1 MPPWDNFEPFIVSG
15 LALGG
20 VYALSGVGL
29 VVLYRATGV
38 LYLAFGAVGALG
50 ALVAWS
56 LITRAGAP
64 GWVGWL
70 ACIVVAAAVTF
81 GYGLLFGP
89 ALAKRDPLVKAVATI
104 GLTLILY
111 GAMDLLWTTSGGQAR
126 SLTLPTDNGGFT
138 VGTVQVTWTQVI
150 ALGAG
155 VVTLGYGLL
164 FGPALAKR
172 DPLVKAVATLGL
184 TLVLFG
190 VMDLLWTTGG
200 GQSRAITLPTDNGG
214 FTLGQIQVTWT
225 QVVGLGAGVAI
236 TVVTAAFL
244 RYTKLGTAMRAM
256 ANDREITATLG
267 VPVRWVE
274 AAAWLGCGLLGGLA
288 GLLLADLVALDAT
301 TLTFLV
307 ISSLAA
313 ALIARL
319 RSIALTFV
327 AAIVIGLIHDL
338 LTPIQ
343 SLSNYRDMTPFVLAA
358 VALLVLSRRRV
369 ISLSREEA

>member
-1 MPPWDNFEPFIVSG
+1 MPSWPDFQPFIVSG

-38 LYLAFGAVGALG
+38 VYLAFGAIGAMGALI
-50 ALVAWS
+50 AWS
-56 LITRAGAP
+56 LTNANVP
-64 GWVGWL
+64 GSVGWL
-70 ACIVVAAAVTF
+70 VCV
-81 GYGLLFGP
+81 LFG
-89 ALAKRDPLVKAVATI
+89 
-104 GLTLILY
+104 
-111 GAMDLLWTTSGGQAR
+111 GA
-126 SLTLPTDNGGFT
+126 
-138 VGTVQVTWTQVI
+138 
-150 ALGAG
+150 
-155 VVTLGYGLL
+155 VTLGYGIV

-190 VMDLLWTTGG
+190 
-200 GQSRAITLPTDNGG
+200 
-214 FTLGQIQVTWT
+214 WT
-225 QVVGLGAGVAI
+225 QVIGLAAGVAI
-236 TVVTAAFL
+236 ALVTGAFL
-244 RYTKLGTAMRAM
+244 RYTKVGTAMRAM

-267 VPVRWVE
+267 VPVRRVE
-274 AAAWLGCGLLGGLA
+274 AAAWLGCGVLGGVA

-327 AAIVIGLIHDL
+327 AAIAIGLIHDL

-343 SLSNYRDMTPFVLAA
+343 ALSNYRDMTPFVLAA
-358 VALLVLSRRRV
+358 IALLVLSRGRV